1 MAVKRLGRKLLTNY
15 LKLQNVTDSHLR
27 KLLRETMDEADRIIR
42 SLEGETSISAKVRLA
57 QTKLARIQIVMW
69 SGIEDAIKSGMI
81 DSAIA
86 AAEMMSNFDA
96 GYLESLGLSMDAWER
111 SQIATARRT
120 VRTLISR
127 DANNISLSEK
137 VYRNRQRGVVKV
149 SEIINRD
156 ILLGRNAREI
166 ARSVRGLVNPSTP
179 GGISYAAFRL
189 GRTELNNAFHRTSQ
203 DLYDETPWVETVKW
217 NLSGSH
223 PKPDI
228 CDDYAKKSHFK
239 NGGPGQFKTGKAPNK
254 PHPQC
259 LCYIE
264 PETIDED
271 EFVRNFARGNYD
283 DYLDGKIKDSSNK
296 AHRTL
301 AT

>member
-15 LKLQNVTDSHLR
+15 LKLQNATDSQLR

-57 QTKLARIQIVMW
+57 QTRLARIQVAMW
-69 SGIEDAIKSGMI
+69 AGIEDAIKNGMT

-86 AAEMMSNFDA
+86 AAEMMAAFDA

-111 SQIATARRT
+111 AQIATARRT
-120 VRTLISR
+120 VRTLIAR
-127 DANNISLSEK
+127 DANNISLSTK
-137 VYRNRQRGVVKV
+137 VYRNGQRGIARV
-149 SEIINRD
+149 SEIINQQ

-166 ARSVRGLVNPSTP
+166 ARAVRGLVNPSTP

-189 GRTELNNAFHRTSQ
+189 GRTELNNAFHRISL
-203 DLYDETPWVETVKW
+203 DKYEETPWVETVKW

-223 PKPDI
+223 PEPDI
-228 CDDYAKKSHFK
+228 CDNYAKKTHFK
-239 NGGPGQFKTGKAPNK
+239 NGEPGQFKSGNTPSK

-259 LCYIE
+259 LCFVE
-264 PETIDED
+264 PETISED
-271 EFVRNFARGNYD
+271 DFIRNFNRGRYD
-283 DYLDGKIKDSSNK
+283 DYLDSKMKGASAE

>member
-27 KLLRETMDEADRIIR
+27 KLLRETMDEADAIIR
-42 SLEGETSISAKVRLA
+42 SLEGQTSISAKVRLA
-57 QTKLARIQIVMW
+57 QTKLARIQVAMW
-69 SGIEDAIKSGMI
+69 AGIEDAIKNGMM

-86 AAEMMSNFDA
+86 AAEMMSAFDA

-111 SQIATARRT
+111 SQISVARRT
-120 VRTLISR
+120 VRTLIAR
-127 DANNISLSEK
+127 DANNISLSRK
-137 VYRNRQRGVVKV
+137 VYLNGQRGIDRV
-149 SEIINRD
+149 STIINRE
-156 ILLGRNAREI
+156 ILLGHNARQI
-166 ARSVRGLVNPSTP
+166 ASSVRTLINPSTP
-179 GGISYAAFRL
+179 GGISYTAFRL
-189 GRTELNNAFHRTSQ
+189 GRTELNNAFHRTSL
-203 DLYDETPWVETVKW
+203 DKYAETPWVETVKW

-228 CDDYAKKSHFK
+228 CDDYAKKTHFK
-239 NGGPGQFKTGKAPNK
+239 SGEPGQFKSGDVPSK

-259 LCYIE
+259 LCFVE

-271 EFVRNFARGNYD
+271 QFIRNFQHGNYD
-283 DYLDGKIKDSSNK
+283 DYLDNIMKGLSSK
-296 AHRTL
+296 AHKTL

>member
-1 MAVKRLGRKLLTNY
+1 MAVKRLGRTLLTEY
-15 LKLQNVTDSHLR
+15 LKLQNVTDSQLR
-27 KLLRETMDEADRIIR
+27 KLLRETMSEADQIIR
-42 SLEGETSISAKVRLA
+42 SLEGKTSISANVQRA
-57 QTKLARIQIVMW
+57 QTKLARIQVAMW
-69 SGIEDAIKSGMI
+69 SGIEDAIKSGMM

-86 AAEMMSNFDA
+86 AAELVASFDA

-127 DANNISLSEK
+127 DANNISLSRK
-137 VYRNRQRGVVKV
+137 VYRNSQLASGRV
-149 SEIINRD
+149 SAIINQQ
-156 ILLGRNAREI
+156 ILLGRNARQI
-166 ARSVRGLVNPSTP
+166 AKAVRSFINPDVP
-179 GGISYAAFRL
+179 GGVSYSAFRL

-203 DLYDETPWVETVKW
+203 DLYEETPWIQTVKW

-228 CDDYAKKSHFK
+228 CDELAKKSHFK
-239 NGGPGQFKTGKAPNK
+239 NGKPGQFKPGDVPNK

-259 LCYIE
+259 LCYAE

-271 EFVRNFARGNYD
+271 AFVFNFKRGAYD
-283 DYLDGKIKDSSNK
+283 DYLDSKVRGSSAT